1 VLIIT
6 RYFLREF
13 LRVLLLC
20 MATFVA
26 LYLIVDLFNRL
37 EDILSHQVP
46 AGLILQYFIF
56 GLPRIMYQLC
66 PLAVLLSTFITIGI
80 FVRNQEITALK
91 AHGIS
96 LYRVLNVFILISAG
110 IFAVSLLMQ
119 QYIIPGSTSRF
130 KEIRHEHMKG
140 RARSKLIDTTAFWY
154 RSQDAIYNIDF
165 FEPDTNRLRQISV
178 MYLDDNFQALR
189 AVFAKTGTWDGKTWV
204 LQDGFERRF
213 HPDGSQTATNFKQL
227 AMSLNAT
234 PEDFH
239 VSRKSGEELSFTDL
253 RGLLKKIRASGYQS
267 ASYAVDLH
275 AKVSYS
281 FINIIMA
288 ILGIPFALMIGRS
301 GGMALGIAISTCLG
315 LAYWMFFSFCLS
327 LGKGGLL
334 HPFIAAWI
342 ANIIFGMLGIYLFL
356 RVRQ

>member
-1 VLIIT
+1 MLIIT

-13 LRVLLLC
+13 IRVLVLC
-20 MATFVA
+20 LATFVA
-26 LYLIVDLFNRL
+26 VYLIVDLFTRI
-37 EDILSHQVP
+37 EDIVSNGVALNVV
-46 AGLILQYFIF
+46 LQYFIC
-56 GLPRIMYQLC
+56 GLPSIMYQMC

-80 FVRNQEITALK
+80 FVRNHEITALK

-110 IFAVSLLMQ
+110 IFVVSLMMQ
-119 QYIIPGSTSRF
+119 QYIIPGSTTRF
-130 KEIRHEHMKG
+130 KEIRHEDIKG
-140 RARSKLIDTTAFWY
+140 RSRSKLVDTTAFWY
-154 RSQDAIYNIDF
+154 RSHDAIYNIDF
-165 FEPDTNRLRQISV
+165 FEPETNTVAQVSI
-178 MYLDDNFQALR
+178 MYLDDTFQARR
-189 AVFAKTGTWDGKTWV
+189 AIFAKTGIWNGNTWI
-204 LQDGFERRF
+204 LQDGFERLF
-213 HPDGSQTATNFKQL
+213 HPDGSQTATNFEQM
-227 AMSLNAT
+227 AMSLNAS

-239 VSRKSGEELSFTDL
+239 VSRKSGEELSFTEL
-253 RGLLKKIRASGYQS
+253 RGLLKKIRASGYRS

-315 LAYWMFFSFCLS
+315 LAYWIFFSFCLS

-334 HPFIAAWI
+334 HPFVAAWI
-342 ANIIFGMLGIYLFL
+342 ANIIFGMLGMYLFL